1 MLIPFS
7 TVLSL
12 LPLLLTSLP
21 SSALSQSELR
31 HRSVYQLL
39 TDRFARPDQQIA
51 PCDVAKKE
59 YCGGGWKGVEE
70 RLDYIKG
77 MGFDTI
83 WISPIVANIQLD
95 PGARA
100 FHGDPYHGYWASN
113 IYELNHH
120 FGTSQHLLDLSQAL
134 HDRGMYLMVDVV
146 ANHVGAQDHVSFVP
160 SSDYGPFSSPSD
172 FHEYCLPNW
181 DVQEEIEQCWVGS
194 QTPDLNTES
203 PHVIS
208 TLNAWIHH
216 LVSTFQIDALRID
229 TVKHVRKD
237 FWKDFMESAGVACL
251 GEVLNGDPTYLASYQ
266 KEAMGSIFDFATY
279 WHIQRAFQSPL
290 GSISE
295 LVSMIKQVHR
305 LFPDPSSLG
314 SFLDNHDFPRFAG
327 KTDDQALIRNA
338 MVYPF
343 INDGYPILYSGQEHN
358 LQGGDDPYNREAI
371 WLFGYDESSSTYNM
385 VKSLNNA
392 RRIASSSPSFSA
404 LLRPF
409 QHGNHTIVISK
420 APLLSALNNHGSSS
434 LHIGGRGRVIPM
446 YIPPSQT
453 GYKGLV
459 PVINVLTG
467 QVYSTDPYGGL
478 TITIVRGEPLV
489 FIPLILYHSPNPV
502 EVPDSEWKE
511 QLLSKKGR
519 GKGKGKDEEGDED
532 RPEMRRRWSPAGPRS
547 PRMMSG
553 FGDWMGWWRGWGSGS
568 DKGDL

>member
-1 MLIPFS
+1 MFIPS
-7 TVLSL
+7 SISLSL
-12 LPLLLTSLP
+12 SLLLTSLS

-31 HRSVYQLL
+31 HRSVYQLI
-39 TDRFARPDQQIA
+39 TDRFARPDQQIV

-70 RLDYIKG
+70 RLDYIRG

-83 WISPIVANIQLD
+83 WISPIVANVQLD

-120 FGTSQHLLDLSQAL
+120 FGTAQDLLDLSQAL

-146 ANHVGAQDHVSFVP
+146 ANHVGTQDHVSFVP
-160 SSDYGPFSSPSD
+160 SSDYGPFSSSSD
-172 FHEYCLPNW
+172 FHEYCLPDW
-181 DVQEEIEQCWVGS
+181 DVQEEVEQCWLGS

-208 TLNAWIHH
+208 TLNTWIHH

-229 TVKHVRKD
+229 TVKHVRKE
-237 FWKDFMESAGVACL
+237 FWKGFMESAGVACL
-251 GEVLNGDPTYLASYQ
+251 GEVLNGDPTYLARYQ
-266 KEAMGSIFDFATY
+266 REVMGSIFDFATY
-279 WHIQRAFQSPL
+279 WHIQRTFLSPR

-295 LVSMIKQVHR
+295 LLSMIKQVHR

-327 KTDDQALIRNA
+327 KTDDQALIGNA

-343 INDGYPILYSGQEHN
+343 INDGYPILYSGQEHH
-358 LQGGDDPYNREAI
+358 LQGGNDPYNREAI
-371 WLFGYDESSSTYNM
+371 WLFGYDESSATYNM
-385 VKSLNNA
+385 IKSLNNA
-392 RRIASSSPSFSA
+392 RRIASSSPSFPV

-420 APLLSALNNHGSSS
+420 APLLSILNNYGSSS
-434 LHIGGRGRVIPM
+434 PPSHMTGVATAIPI
-446 YIPPSQT
+446 YVPPSQT

-459 PVINVLTG
+459 PVVNVLTG
-467 QVYSTDPYGGL
+467 QIYSTDPYGGL

-502 EVPDSEWKE
+502 EVPDSEWKGVPINE
-511 QLLSKKGR
+511 
-519 GKGKGKDEEGDED
+519 KGKGKDSEANED
-532 RPEMRRRWSPAGPRS
+532 RPEMRRRWGPGGPRS

-553 FGDWMGWWRGWGSGS
+553 FGWWRGWGSGS
-568 DKGDL
+568 GKGDL